1 MYDTYHF
8 FERIMDGKVVFVD
21 REASV
26 KDLQWNPHAQFK
38 GVFLKHLIKGDSTG
52 GKFSYHLV
60 KISEGCEIGDHI
72 HEGKYEVH
80 EVVGGVGKGVMNGV
94 EIVYEPGVM
103 VVVPDSVVHKISAD
117 KGNLYILAKFIPALL

>member
-1 MYDTYHF
+1 M
-8 FERIMDGKVVFVD
+8 RSLK
-21 REASV
+21 A
-26 KDLQWNPHAQFK
+26 
-38 GVFLKHLIKGDSTG
+38 FLKHLIKGDSTG

-117 KGNLYILAKFIPALL
+117 KGIYTSWQSLYRLCFSCIKELSLFTYGDNC